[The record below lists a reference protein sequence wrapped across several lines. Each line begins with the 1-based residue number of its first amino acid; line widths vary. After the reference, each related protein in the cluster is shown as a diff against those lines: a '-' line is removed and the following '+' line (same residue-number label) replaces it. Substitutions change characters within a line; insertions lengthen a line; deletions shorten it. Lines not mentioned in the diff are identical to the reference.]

1 MKLYISPLACSG
13 APHMIL
19 IELGL
24 PHTIEFVDL
33 TAQPHVVTNGGA
45 LYTTVNP
52 KGAVPALMLDSGEL
66 LTEVA
71 AILQYLGDQRP
82 ASGLLPEIGTMA
94 RYRVMEWLSFVG
106 SDVHK
111 TLGPLWNPEMPEAAK
126 VIHKR
131 NLDRRLSHIEQHL
144 ANQPYL
150 TGQTF
155 SVADAYLF
163 VMMGWAPHLKFDL
176 SPYPNLQAFH
186 ERVSARPSVDQMHR
200 AEGLPRL
207 VRERGDVGADDRR

>member
-1 MKLYISPLACSG
+1 
-13 APHMIL
+13 
-19 IELGL
+19 
-24 PHTIEFVDL
+24 
-33 TAQPHVVTNGGA
+33 
-45 LYTTVNP
+45 
-52 KGAVPALMLDSGEL
+52 
-66 LTEVA
+66 
-71 AILQYLGDQRP
+71 
-82 ASGLLPEIGTMA
+82 MA